1 MCLQRD
7 AITVHLLNRDCVRQM
22 ASDWQDGLPR
32 PGARLYGWLKKTD
45 EFADGRVRAK
55 VAVADGKVCFI
66 TSANLTGHAMEQNME
81 AGVLLSG
88 GQIPRLLHD
97 HLQALVDTKT
107 VSPV

>member
-1 MCLQRD
+1 MLPFD
-7 AITVHLLNRDCVRQM
+7 AVRVLLGHSSVATTQV
-22 ASDWQDGLPR
+22 
-32 PGARLYGWLKKTD
+32 Y
-45 EFADGRVRAK
+45 
-55 VAVADGKVCFI
+55 VAVADDDVCFI

-97 HLQALVDTKT
+97 HLQALVDTKA